1 MRVGYLLGII
11 YINKLYEPN
20 IQEENKLKIIKM
32 KKIFILFA
40 ILQLLLLFFICSNS
54 VLAQNNGRITAIVV
68 RGNDNIDNSLIVS
81 QISSNIG
88 DLFSKDKVQ
97 SDMAAIFDLGYFQDV
112 QVKLEPFRDG
122 YRVVYQVVENSIIED
137 IQIEGSTI
145 LSQEKIRDA
154 MLLRTGQVL
163 SQKILQNDLDRISQL
178 YQDKGLILAQME
190 EVSFDQQ
197 TGILVIKLAEGR
209 VEEIQITG
217 NIKTVDKVIR
227 REIDVE
233 PGDLFDFE
241 KVRKSMQEVYNL
253 GFFEDVAMKLEPG
266 SKDDQIV
273 LVIEVI
279 EKNTGVL
286 GGGGGYSTGEG
297 LFAYLSVKEAN
308 LFGRGQSIEAQ
319 LEVGTR
325 TTYKISFFEPWLGD
339 TPTFFGVDV
348 YDTFLKRSEKVNG
361 IDSEYE
367 IERLGGKL
375 TFGRVFRDD
384 LKVAMELKTEEATY
398 DLISGQLPANAQE
411 GLTNSLR
418 PILIY
423 DTRDDRFN
431 PTEGWY
437 ATASVQ
443 NAGGF
448 LGGDYTYRKYDL
460 DLRTYL
466 STDFFDD
473 DDRDDTRITSTINEG
488 VLAMRAVGGF
498 GDRSLPSF
506 ARYEIGGLG
515 TIRGYDFR
523 EFTGDYSL
531 VFNIEYRFPLADNMQ
546 GVVFADWGNAWDFGE
561 SISLSG
567 LKFGRGVGVRFDT
580 FIGPISIDY
589 GVGEDMEGK
598 TYFSIG
604 HSF

>member
-1 MRVGYLLGII
+1 M
-11 YINKLYEPN
+11 
-20 IQEENKLKIIKM
+20 KIIKM
-32 KKIFILFA
+32 KKIIILFA
-40 ILQLLLLFFICSNS
+40 ILQLLLLFFISSNS
-54 VLAQNNGRITAIVV
+54 GLAQNNGRITAIVV
-68 RGNDNIDNSLIVS
+68 RGNENIDNSLIVS

-88 DLFSKDKVQ
+88 DLFSKDNVQ
-97 SDMAAIFDLGYFQDV
+97 TDMAAIFDLGYFQDV

-145 LSQEKIRDA
+145 LSQEKIRDV
-154 MLLRTGQVL
+154 MLLKTGQVL
-163 SQKILQNDLDRISQL
+163 SQRILQNDLDRISQL

-197 TGILVIKLAEGR
+197 TGKLVIKLAEGR
-209 VEEIQITG
+209 IEEIQITG

-227 REIDVE
+227 RELEVE
-233 PGDLFDFE
+233 PGDLFDFD
-241 KVRKSMQEVYNL
+241 KVRKSMQEIYNL

-266 SKDDQIV
+266 SEEEQIV
-273 LVIEVI
+273 LVIEVV

-297 LFAYLSVKEAN
+297 LFAYASIKEAN

-325 TTYKISFFEPWLGD
+325 TTYKLSFFEPWLGD
-339 TPTFFGVDV
+339 TPTFFGIDV
-348 YDTFLKRSEKVNG
+348 YDTFIKRSEKVNG
-361 IDSEYE
+361 LDSEYE

-384 LKVAMELKTEEATY
+384 LKIALELKTEEATY
-398 DLISGQLPANAQE
+398 DLISGQLPSNTQE

-515 TIRGYDFR
+515 TIRGYDYR
-523 EFTGDYSL
+523 EFTGDYSM
-531 VFNIEYRFPLADNMQ
+531 VFNVEYRFPLADNMQ

>member
-1 MRVGYLLGII
+1 
-11 YINKLYEPN
+11 
-20 IQEENKLKIIKM
+20 M
-32 KKIFILFA
+32 KKIIILFA
-40 ILQLLLLFFICSNS
+40 ILQLLLLFFISSNS
-54 VLAQNNGRITAIVV
+54 GLAQNNGRITAIVV
-68 RGNDNIDNSLIVS
+68 RGNENIDNSLIVS

-88 DLFSKDKVQ
+88 DLFSKDNVQ
-97 SDMAAIFDLGYFQDV
+97 TDMAAIFDLGYFQDV

-145 LSQEKIRDA
+145 LSQEKIRDV
-154 MLLRTGQVL
+154 MLLKTGQVL
-163 SQKILQNDLDRISQL
+163 SQRILQNDLDRISQL

-197 TGILVIKLAEGR
+197 TGKLVIKLAEGR
-209 VEEIQITG
+209 IEEIQITG

-227 REIDVE
+227 RELEVE
-233 PGDLFDFE
+233 PGDLFDFD
-241 KVRKSMQEVYNL
+241 KVRKSMQEIYNL

-266 SKDDQIV
+266 SEEEQIV
-273 LVIEVI
+273 LVIEVV

-297 LFAYLSVKEAN
+297 LFAYASIKEAN

-325 TTYKISFFEPWLGD
+325 TTYKLSFFEPWLGD
-339 TPTFFGVDV
+339 TPTFFGIDV
-348 YDTFLKRSEKVNG
+348 YDTFIKRSEKVNG
-361 IDSEYE
+361 LDSEYE

-384 LKVAMELKTEEATY
+384 LKIALELKTEEATY
-398 DLISGQLPANAQE
+398 DLISGQLPSNTQE

-515 TIRGYDFR
+515 TIRGYDYR
-523 EFTGDYSL
+523 EFTGDYSM
-531 VFNIEYRFPLADNMQ
+531 VFNVEYRFPLADNMQ

>member
-1 MRVGYLLGII
+1 M
-11 YINKLYEPN
+11 
-20 IQEENKLKIIKM
+20 KIIKM

-54 VLAQNNGRITAIVV
+54 ILAQNNGRITAIVV

>member
-1 MRVGYLLGII
+1 M
-11 YINKLYEPN
+11 
-20 IQEENKLKIIKM
+20 KIIRM
-32 KKIFILFA
+32 KKIFIFTV

-54 VLAQNNGRITAIVV
+54 ILAQNNGRITAIVV

-398 DLISGQLPANAQE
+398 DLISGQLPANTQE

>member
-1 MRVGYLLGII
+1 
-11 YINKLYEPN
+11 
-20 IQEENKLKIIKM
+20 M
-32 KKIFILFA
+32 KKIFIFTV

-54 VLAQNNGRITAIVV
+54 ILAQNNGRITAIVV

-398 DLISGQLPANAQE
+398 DLISGQLPANTQE

>member
-1 MRVGYLLGII
+1 MGYLLGII

-54 VLAQNNGRITAIVV
+54 ILAQNNGRITAIVV

-398 DLISGQLPANAQE
+398 DLISGQLPANTQE

>member
-1 MRVGYLLGII
+1 
-11 YINKLYEPN
+11 
-20 IQEENKLKIIKM
+20 M
-32 KKIFILFA
+32 KKIIILFA
-40 ILQLLLLFFICSNS
+40 ILQLLLLFFISSNS
-54 VLAQNNGRITAIVV
+54 GLAQNNGRITAIVV
-68 RGNDNIDNSLIVS
+68 RGNENIDNSLIVS

-88 DLFSKDKVQ
+88 DLFSKDNVQ
-97 SDMAAIFDLGYFQDV
+97 TDMAAIFDLGYFQDV

-145 LSQEKIRDA
+145 LSQEKIRDV
-154 MLLRTGQVL
+154 MLLKTGQVL
-163 SQKILQNDLDRISQL
+163 SQRILQNDLDRISQL

-197 TGILVIKLAEGR
+197 TGKLVIKLAEGR
-209 VEEIQITG
+209 IEEIQITG

-227 REIDVE
+227 RELEVE
-233 PGDLFDFE
+233 PGDLFDFD
-241 KVRKSMQEVYNL
+241 KVRKSMQEIYNL

-266 SKDDQIV
+266 SEEEQIV
-273 LVIEVI
+273 LVIEVV

-297 LFAYLSVKEAN
+297 LFAYASIKEAN

-325 TTYKISFFEPWLGD
+325 TTYKLSFFEPWLGD
-339 TPTFFGVDV
+339 TPTFFGIDV
-348 YDTFLKRSEKVNG
+348 YDTFIKRSEKVNG
-361 IDSEYE
+361 LDSEYE

-384 LKVAMELKTEEATY
+384 LKIALELKTEEATY
-398 DLISGQLPANAQE
+398 DLISGQLPSNTQE